1 MAISNN
7 ANFSQT
13 AVFVDASGGEL
24 MKQADSGRDT
34 VLRNTLERLQGQRL
48 CTEELPGRQRLEWL
62 KEVIGREYAN
72 VDITP
77 PTDMPLYNDMSIYPW
92 QDGIRLSPIQSNAIT
107 LERLPK
113 EPDRITQDCYFAVLL
128 TRGQYKL
135 EQGGREV
142 FLKPGEISLYDATE
156 PHRITIP
163 GQFSKILISIPRKT
177 LDARVTNLGALTAT
191 RLPKTG
197 IASIAASFIQSTV
210 NQLPYTDAEEFQSLA
225 LPVIDMLT
233 MSYKAMQ
240 GSVTPLSHHR
250 YYALLRVKRFVT
262 RNITDTTLD
271 TQTISKAV
279 GLSARYINQLFNE
292 ENTSLMR
299 FVSEQRLILSR
310 QLLSSR
316 LYEQSTITELA
327 MQAGFSNVSHFS
339 RVFHQTYGLSPRE
352 FRHKHTRII

>member
-1 MAISNN
+1 MPISAI

-13 AVFVDASGGEL
+13 AVCVDTNGGEL
-24 MKQADSGRDT
+24 MNQMHRERDSARKD
-34 VLRNTLERLQGQRL
+34 TLERLHGQRL
-48 CTEELPGRQRLEWL
+48 CTEALPNRQRLEWL

-92 QDGIRLSPIQSNAIT
+92 QHGIRLSPIQSNAIT

-163 GQFSKILISIPRKT
+163 GQFSKILISIPRKE

-191 RLPKTG
+191 RLPKAG
-197 IASIAASFIQSTV
+197 IAAITASYVQSTV
-210 NQLPYTDAEEFQSLA
+210 NQLHYMQENEFQSLA

-233 MSYKAMQ
+233 MSYNDMR
-240 GSVTPLSHHR
+240 GSVSPLSHHR

-262 RNITDTTLD
+262 RNLADATLD

-279 GLSARYINQLFNE
+279 GLSPRYINQLFNE

-316 LYEQSTITELA
+316 LYQQSTITELA
-327 MQAGFSNVSHFS
+327 IQAGFSNVSHFS
-339 RVFHQTYGLSPRE
+339 RVFRQTYGISPRE
-352 FRHKHTRII
+352 FRRK